1 MCRVDDDDDVDNKR
15 GKLIFMARGAHCKK
29 LVFVTIFDIFK
40 LKKNASKACH
50 EHLI

>member
-1 MCRVDDDDDVDNKR
+1 MCRVDDDVDNKR

-40 LKKNASKACH
+40 LKKKMRLKHAMN
-50 EHLI
+50 I